1 MHKRRLIQFALAGLA
16 GLTIHPLAA
25 AAASQAADEDLPLLV
40 AGSERIDRQSG
51 ENGKCKLD
59 KTAVVHVIYFF

>member
-40 AGSERIDRQSG
+40 AGMDGIREQMQMQKSDF
-51 ENGKCKLD
+51 L
-59 KTAVVHVIYFF
+59 

>member
-40 AGSERIDRQSG
+40 AGMD
-51 ENGKCKLD
+51 
-59 KTAVVHVIYFF
+59 AAYPPY